1 MRPTT
6 RRRSFAL
13 LSGIAAAT
21 VLAGC
26 ATSAATGSDAG
37 ETTDDA
43 STQTGTDESGTDG
56 TADDTTDDD
65 TTDDGAATGS
75 TYADGTYEATG
86 GYTSPGGPETVA
98 VSLTLADGVVTAVEV
113 TPEATNATSRQYQ
126 TQFASGIAD
135 EVVGVAID
143 DLDVTTVSGSSLTSG
158 GFMDAVAQISADAA
172 A

>member
-26 ATSAATGSDAG
+26 ATSAATGTDAG
-37 ETTDDA
+37 ATTDGDA
-43 STQTGTDESGTDG
+43 STRTGADGSGTDG
-56 TADDTTDDD
+56 TTDGD
-65 TTDDGAATGS
+65 AATGS
-75 TYADGTYEATG
+75 TYVDGTYDATG
-86 GYTSPGGPETVA
+86 GYTSPGGSETVA

>member
-26 ATSAATGSDAG
+26 ATSAATETDAG
-37 ETTDDA
+37 TDDS
-43 STQTGTDESGTDG
+43 STQTATDEAGTDDTADG
-56 TADDTTDDD
+56 TAEDTADDD
-65 TTDDGAATGS
+65 AAATGS
-75 TYADGTYEATG
+75 AYTDGTYDATG
-86 GYTSPGGPETVA
+86 SYTSPGGPETVA

>member
-26 ATSAATGSDAG
+26 ATSSATETGSG
-37 ETTDDA
+37 TDDG
-43 STQTGTDESGTDG
+43 STQTGTDEAGIDDTAAGTADG
-56 TADDTTDDD
+56 TADDDA
-65 TTDDGAATGS
+65 AATGS
-75 TYADGTYEATG
+75 TYTDGTYKATG